1 MKYSVVISKKAQ
13 KFIRAQQPKQQK
25 RILDAINKL
34 PDEGDI
40 VPLEGNT
47 NAYRLRVGDYRI
59 IYEVD
64 NGAFIVIVVDA
75 GNRGQIYKRR

>member
-1 MKYSVVISKKAQ
+1 MKYTVKISKKAQ

-40 VPLEGNT
+40 VPLAGDT
-47 NAYRLRVGDYRI
+47 TAYRLRVGDYRVI
-59 IYEVD
+59 FEVD
-64 NGAFIVIVVDA
+64 NDVFLVIVVDA

>member
-1 MKYSVVISKKAQ
+1 MKYTVKISKKAQ

-47 NAYRLRVGDYRI
+47 SAYRLRVGDYRI

-64 NGAFIVIVVDA
+64 NDGFLVIVVDA

>member
-1 MKYSVVISKKAQ
+1 MKYTVKITKKAQ

-40 VPLEGNT
+40 VPLAGDT
-47 NAYRLRVGDYRI
+47 TAYRLRVGDYRVI
-59 IYEVD
+59 FEVD
-64 NGAFIVIVVDA
+64 NDVFLVIVVDA